1 MFISLPA
8 NAGIW
13 VQTHTIY
20 YRAVEAGEQ
29 PRSDTTASRKGKGQ
43 PTKLS
48 SRRKP
53 DLLWNGNYIFIQW
66 YFLYRISRVLFNRR
80 QCKLVPCIISLFK
93 SNQRFVDR
101 CK

>member
-1 MFISLPA
+1 MTFTA

-29 PRSDTTASRKGKGQ
+29 ARSDTTASRKGKGQ

-53 DLLWNGNYIFIQW
+53 DLLWNGMLIFFNNY
-66 YFLYRISRVLFNRR
+66 LA
-80 QCKLVPCIISLFK
+80 
-93 SNQRFVDR
+93 
-101 CK
+101 